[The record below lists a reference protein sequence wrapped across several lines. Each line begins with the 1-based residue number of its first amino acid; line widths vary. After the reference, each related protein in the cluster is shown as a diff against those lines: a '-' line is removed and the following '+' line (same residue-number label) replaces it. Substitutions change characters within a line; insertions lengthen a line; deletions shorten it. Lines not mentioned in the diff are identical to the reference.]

1 MKIHGYD
8 IQQGLQTVKGRSTY
22 PTSHGIED
30 QSVVH
35 DQDTAQDLDKG
46 SQLYNDRAAK
56 AMAGF
61 SVLLDSID
69 YAGLHRA
76 VMGHPLLAPDL
87 PVSRWRAMQLP
98 PPERNIIMGYGFGDP
113 IVEGWRDPRSKAVAD
128 ELVESGMASVDDQGW
143 HTDGWVVVPYDG
155 GYLLVDRFVPY
166 GGSDTRVYLGND
178 SLILANMIRRRRGT
192 RMLDLGAGSG
202 IYGLLCA
209 GPDSLVTLT
218 DIDCRA
224 VDFCRLNEALN
235 RATGRVDHFV
245 RVLQG
250 DIFEPVKGERF
261 DLVVSLPPYVPS
273 LSEKQLYMFADGGEN
288 GISVIR
294 RIIEEVPSYLNEQG
308 ELIILVQAMLDQ
320 EGKPL
325 FYESLEYSER
335 ADLDIHMT
343 LFDLHYLWPYAV
355 ELARELVGISGGD
368 QGVQQKMAE
377 DMVRSWRSN
386 GAYCVGSII
395 LRAER
400 NRSNHQITTLHAE
413 PIWSYYDVPLL
424 DRVRLVQSSDHFTLT
439 ATDGR
444 MTTLDPS
451 MFKLI
456 EQFDGSRT
464 LYDAVSLAWPK
475 SSPDAGMSLLDVAME
490 KCAELEKAGML
501 SRGRCRG

>member
-1 MKIHGYD
+1 MIGN
-8 IQQGLQTVKGRSTY
+8 GTY
-22 PTSHGIED
+22 PISPEAED
-30 QSVVH
+30 QSAVKNQHIV
-35 DQDTAQDLDKG
+35 QDRDKG
-46 SQLYNDRAAK
+46 SQLHDDRAVK

-61 SVLLDSID
+61 SELLDSID

-76 VMGHPLLAPDL
+76 VMGHPLLAPDPPL
-87 PVSRWRAMQLP
+87 SRWRAMQLP
-98 PPERNIIMGYGFGDP
+98 LPERNIIMGYGFGDP
-113 IVEGWRDPRSKAVAD
+113 IVEGWRDPRSKSVAD
-128 ELVESGMASVDDQGW
+128 EFVESGIASVDDQGW

-155 GYLLVDRFVPY
+155 GYLLVDRFAPY
-166 GGSDTRVYLGND
+166 GGNDIRVYLGND
-178 SLILANMIRRRRGT
+178 SLILANMIRRRRGI

-209 GPDSLVTLT
+209 GHDSLATLT
-218 DIDCRA
+218 DIDWRA

-235 RATGRVDHFV
+235 RSTGRITHFV

-273 LSEKQLYMFADGGEN
+273 LSEEQLYMFANGGEN

-308 ELIILVQAMLDQ
+308 ELMILVQAMLDQ

-325 FYESLEYSER
+325 FYESMEYSER
-335 ADLDIHMT
+335 VDLDIHMT

-355 ELARELVGISGGD
+355 ELAGELVGISGGD
-368 QGVQQKMAE
+368 QRVQQKMAE
-377 DMVRSWRSN
+377 DMVHSWRSN

-395 LRAER
+395 LRAVR
-400 NRSNHQITTLHAE
+400 NKFNHQITMLYAE
-413 PIWSYYDVPLL
+413 PIWSYYDIPLL
-424 DRVRLVQSSDHFTLT
+424 DRARLVQSSDHFTLV
-439 ATDGR
+439 AADGR

-451 MFKLI
+451 MVKLI
-456 EQFDGSRT
+456 EQFDGSRN
-464 LYDAVSLAWPK
+464 LYDAVSLAWPR

-490 KCAELEKAGML
+490 KCSELEKAGML
-501 SRGRCRG
+501 SRGRYRE